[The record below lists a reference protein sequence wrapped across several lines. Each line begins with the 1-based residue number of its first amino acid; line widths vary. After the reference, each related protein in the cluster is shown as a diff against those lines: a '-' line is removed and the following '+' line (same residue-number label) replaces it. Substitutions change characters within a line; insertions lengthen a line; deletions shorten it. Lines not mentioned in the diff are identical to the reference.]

1 MSRRKGAGARPAA
14 ATSRRVGEPT
24 RGKTALNRL
33 RRVDAFVLGYDRELL
48 RRAGP
53 FRRAFFVDLG
63 YGWEPVTTLQSA
75 ARLREVNPELTV
87 LGVEID
93 PERVEAAQRYAD
105 ERTFF
110 RLGGFNLPLGT
121 WPDGT
126 PETVRLVRA
135 FNVLRQYDEEAVEKA
150 YALMM
155 RDMLPGGLL
164 IEGTSNPHGSV
175 WVANVARRQESAE
188 AAWGIEALVFSTNF
202 RDGFD
207 PGQFQPVLPKNLIHR
222 VVPGEPIHDFFR
234 DWKRAALETSAE
246 QAWGA
251 RRWFVAAAERL
262 VARGYKIDLRHRWL
276 RKGWLIWQQPA

>member
-1 MSRRKGAGARPAA
+1 MAGCAGAGA
-14 ATSRRVGEPT
+14 RRVGEPT
-24 RGKTALNRL
+24 RGKTAPNRL
-33 RRVDAFVLGYDRELL
+33 RRVDAFILGYDRELL
-48 RRAGP
+48 RRGGP
-53 FRRAFFVDLG
+53 FERAFFVDLG

-75 ARLREVNPELTV
+75 ERLREVNADLPV

-93 PERVEAAQRYAD
+93 PERVAAAQPYTD

-135 FNVLRQYDEEAVEKA
+135 FNVLRQYDEEAVARA
-150 YALMM
+150 YELLM
-155 RDMLPGGLL
+155 RDILPGGLL
-164 IEGTSNPHGSV
+164 MEGTSNPYGSV
-175 WVANVARRQESAE
+175 WVANVARRRPGVGAPWEM
-188 AAWGIEALVFSTNF
+188 EALVFSTNF
-202 RDGFD
+202 REGFE

-222 VVPGEPIHDFFR
+222 VVPGEPISTFFH

-251 RRWFVAAAERL
+251 RRWFVAAGERLAER
-262 VARGYKIDLRHRWL
+262 GYRIDVRKRWL
-276 RKGWLIWQQPA
+276 RKGWLVWHLAT

>member
-1 MSRRKGAGARPAA
+1 VPRHGGASAHRI
-14 ATSRRVGEPT
+14 GEIT
-24 RGKTALNRL
+24 QGKTAPNRL
-33 RRVDAFVLGYDRELL
+33 RRVDAFVLGYDRELV

-75 ARLREVNPELTV
+75 ARLREVNPELPV

-93 PERVEAAQRYAD
+93 PERVEAAQAYTD

-135 FNVLRQYDEEAVEKA
+135 FNVLRQYDEQAVGGA

-155 RDMLPGGLL
+155 RDVLPGGLL
-164 IEGTSNPHGSV
+164 IEGTSNPHGSL
-175 WVANVARRQESAE
+175 WVANVARRLEGGD
-188 AAWGIEALVFSTNF
+188 AAWEVEALVFSTNF

-222 VVPGEPIHDFFR
+222 VVPGEPIYAFFQ
-234 DWKRAALETSAE
+234 DWKKAALETSAE

-262 VARGYKIDLRHRWL
+262 AAHGYKIDVRKRWL
-276 RKGWLIWQQPA
+276 RKGWLIWQEPG

>member
-1 MSRRKGAGARPAA
+1 M
-14 ATSRRVGEPT
+14 GEPT
-24 RGKTALNRL
+24 RGKTAPNRL

-75 ARLREVNPELTV
+75 ERLREVNRQLPV

-93 PERVEAAQRYAD
+93 QERVAAAQAYQDAK
-105 ERTFF
+105 TFF

-121 WPDGT
+121 WPDGI

-135 FNVLRQYDEEAVEKA
+135 FNVLRQYEEVMVGHA
-150 YALMM
+150 YELMM
-155 RDMLPGGLL
+155 RDILPGGLL
-164 IEGTSNPHGSV
+164 IEGTSNPYGSV
-175 WVANVARRQESAE
+175 WVANVARRLEG
-188 AAWGIEALVFSTNF
+188 AAAPWQLEALVFSTNF

-207 PGQFQPVLPKNLIHR
+207 PGQFQPVLPKNLIHH
-222 VVPGEPIHDFFR
+222 VVPGEPIHAFFR
-234 DWKRAALETSAE
+234 DWKRAALETIAE
-246 QAWGA
+246 QAWGP

-262 VARGYKIDLRHRWL
+262 AKNGYKIDQRRRWL
-276 RKGWLIWQQPA
+276 RKGWLIWQKPSV